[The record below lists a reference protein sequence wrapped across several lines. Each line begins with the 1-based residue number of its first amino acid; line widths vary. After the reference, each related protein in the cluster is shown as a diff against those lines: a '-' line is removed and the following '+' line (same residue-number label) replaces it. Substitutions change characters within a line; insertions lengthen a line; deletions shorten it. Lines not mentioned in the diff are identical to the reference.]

1 MDNKLTIEEIE
12 MLEAFREAITL
23 MFDNG
28 RWDTINNRMYW
39 CVSEEAMEEIDHL
52 TERFTR

>member
-1 MDNKLTIEEIE
+1 MDNKLTIEEVE
-12 MLEAFREAITL
+12 ALEAFREAITL

-39 CVSEEAMEEIDHL
+39 CVSEEAMEEIDDL
-52 TERFTR
+52 VERFTR

>member
-1 MDNKLTIEEIE
+1 MKTRLSLEECEALQAFKDAIE
-12 MLEAFREAITL
+12 MV
-23 MFDNG
+23 FDNG

-39 CVSEEAMEEIDHL
+39 CVSEEAMEEVDKL

>member
-1 MDNKLTIEEIE
+1 MDTKLTIEEVE

-28 RWDTINNRMYW
+28 RWDTINNRLYW
-39 CVSEEAMEEIDHL
+39 CVSEEAMEEIDDL
-52 TERFTR
+52 VERFTR

>member
-1 MDNKLTIEEIE
+1 MNNKLTLEDIET
-12 MLEAFREAITL
+12 LEAFREAITL

-39 CVSEEAMEEIDHL
+39 CVSEEAMEEIDNL

>member
-39 CVSEEAMEEIDHL
+39 CVSEEAMEEIDNL